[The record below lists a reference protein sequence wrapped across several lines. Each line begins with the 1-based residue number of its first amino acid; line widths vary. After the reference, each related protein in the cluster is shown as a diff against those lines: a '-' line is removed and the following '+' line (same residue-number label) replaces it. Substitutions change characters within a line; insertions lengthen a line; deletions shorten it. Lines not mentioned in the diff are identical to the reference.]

1 MRCFLVVMLLP
12 FCAHAQTHVIFVND
26 TLNQTISTD
35 TLDIKEA
42 ELLGEKSL
50 ELQLNGYLSCVLD
63 SSVQIT
69 PDSSHHF
76 FDSGIK
82 YALNELQVNN
92 EVFQM
97 EGAASLDAIENYLQE
112 LLIPSENNGYPFA
125 SIRLQNTLD
134 NDSLINVIAEI
145 DNGPLVLIDSLV
157 VRSEKKFHQ
166 IYLEQYLSVTEGE
179 PYSEAN
185 FRSISKR
192 IQELPFAEMIQAPQV
207 LFTEEGA
214 QIFVYLKEKQANRFD
229 GIIGFQ
235 PDNETGKVVFTGD
248 VSLSLQNVLRR
259 GESIALNWRRLQ
271 ESTQDLSLK
280 GALPYLFNTKLGTWA
295 GIDIYRRDSTFTTTE
310 LELSFGLVNGANRN
324 IRAFY
329 QLWSSNALTES
340 ILTVENVRIDRY
352 GIGLIQYSL
361 NQLNNPSRGTFIELT
376 SSIGRKE
383 TAAEEEEDP
392 AIISE
397 QYAGELNMSYWLPL
411 AKRVSFGLSSKA
423 GFKADKAIRFN
434 ELYRIGGLGSIRGF
448 DEESIFAQNFAIGT
462 AELKYLLDATSAV
475 FLFYDQAWYE
485 RSDDVYFND
494 TPFGF
499 GAGALIGTSSGSFRI
514 SYGLGSEQNNPIL
527 LRNGKVHFGYI
538 NSF

>member
-1 MRCFLVVMLLP
+1 MLLP
-12 FCAHAQTHVIFVND
+12 FYAHAQTHVIFVND

-112 LLIPSENNGYPFA
+112 LLIPAENNGYPFA

-361 NQLNNPSRGTFIELT
+361 NQLNNPSRGAFIELT

-485 RSDDVYFND
+485 RSDEVYFND